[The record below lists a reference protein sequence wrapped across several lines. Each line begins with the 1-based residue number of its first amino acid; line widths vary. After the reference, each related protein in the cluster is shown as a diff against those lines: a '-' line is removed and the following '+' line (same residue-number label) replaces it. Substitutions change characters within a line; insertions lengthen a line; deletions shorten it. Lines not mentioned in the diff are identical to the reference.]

1 MWFTNRLMLLNIV
14 DGVNHNG
21 HSNCFAM
28 FQQKII
34 DIFSVYSVFIVFA
47 VVNL

>member
-1 MWFTNRLMLLNIV
+1 MWFNGCLMLLNIV
-14 DGVNHNG
+14 GGVNHNG

-34 DIFSVYSVFIVFA
+34 GIFSVYSVFIV
-47 VVNL
+47 VNKKG